1 MNNVVNN
8 EHNERNAMLNHF
20 FAVVMANAPRVLLM
34 GSAVALL
41 ITAVVM
47 LFKNSES
54 NLLIIPIIGGAI
66 LMGFGYFLFDPKD
79 KENRGSTAGVLSAK
93 TGHALELEP
102 SSEELPDLISSD
114 YEIPIL

>member
-1 MNNVVNN
+1 
-8 EHNERNAMLNHF
+8 
-20 FAVVMANAPRVLLM
+20 MANAPRVLLM

-79 KENRGSTAGVLSAK
+79 EENRSSTAGVLTTK
-93 TGHALELEP
+93 TGHTSEVEP
-102 SSEELPDLISSD
+102 SGEQLPDLISSD

>member
-34 GSAVALL
+34 GSAVGLL

-79 KENRGSTAGVLSAK
+79 EENRGSTAGVLSAK
-93 TGHALELEP
+93 TGHALEVEP

>member
-8 EHNERNAMLNHF
+8 EHNERNAMSNHF
-20 FAVVMANAPRVLLM
+20 LAIVMANASRVLLM
-34 GSAVALL
+34 GSAVGLL
-41 ITAVVM
+41 VTAVVM

-79 KENRGSTAGVLSAK
+79 EENRSSTAGVLSAK
-93 TGHALELEP
+93 TNHTSNVEP
-102 SSEELPDLISSD
+102 IVEELPDLISSD
-114 YEIPIL
+114 YDIPIL